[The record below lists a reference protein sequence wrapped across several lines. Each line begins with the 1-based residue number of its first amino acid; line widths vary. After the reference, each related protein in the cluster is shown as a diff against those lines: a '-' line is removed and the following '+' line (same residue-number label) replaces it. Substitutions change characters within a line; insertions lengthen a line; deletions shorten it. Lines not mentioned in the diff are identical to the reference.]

1 MSGRGR
7 YLGRDVLFNSNSIF
21 QILSEHTSYMSH
33 QYNTVVS
40 LNKEYTV
47 NVHRISAAL

>member
-7 YLGRDVLFNSNSIF
+7 YLGRDVLFNSNPVF
-21 QILSEHTSYMSH
+21 QISEHTSYMSH
-33 QYNTVVS
+33 QYNNVVS

-47 NVHRISAAL
+47 NVESVSAL